1 MGRKRKIASNPP
13 PTGKRRS
20 HSTTGNELKNI
31 QPYQR
36 VKEFTGEHLKVIHKK
51 LFCEACREG
60 LSLKSSSLR
69 NHFRSTKHVE
79 GKKRIARKEARERD
93 IAEAFKVYNAD
104 NNLKGETVPESQQ
117 VYQVKV
123 VTCFL
128 RAGVPLSKFSCF
140 RELLEESAFRT
151 SDRRHMLD
159 LIPFVIQQEQAEI
172 KKEANGKCVS
182 VVFDRTTRMGEAL
195 AVMLRF
201 IDKEEW
207 VIKQRLVH
215 VQLLAKS
222 LCGEE
227 IARELI
233 SILSMVLSRKIF

>member
-1 MGRKRKIASNPP
+1 MC
-13 PTGKRRS
+13 
-20 HSTTGNELKNI
+20 
-31 QPYQR
+31 
-36 VKEFTGEHLKVIHKK
+36 KEFTGEHLKVNHNKK
-51 LFCEACREG
+51 LFCEACREE

-93 IAEAFKVYNAD
+93 IAEALKVYNAD
-104 NNLKGETVPESQQ
+104 NHLKGEIVPESQQ
-117 VYQVKV
+117 VYPVKV

-140 RELLEESAFRT
+140 CELLEESAFCT
-151 SDRRHMLD
+151 SDRRHMSD
-159 LIPFVIQQEQAEI
+159 LIPFVIQQDQAEI
-172 KKEANGKCVS
+172 KKEVNGKCVS
-182 VVFDRTTRMGEAL
+182 VVFDGTTRMEEVL
-195 AVMLRF
+195 AVVLRF

-207 VIKQRLVH
+207 VMKQRLLH
-215 VQLLAKS
+215 VQLLVKS

-233 SILSMVLSRKIF
+233 SILSIIYGIESKIF